1 MEEGRALVEGGGKDP
16 RNAGGGLPLVQPGP
30 RPTRRCLP
38 RLGSAE
44 PRGSRGIGTCSAD
57 QGTPDVMLA
66 HISSPAFPGHVA
78 AMHLLAPH
86 P

>member
-1 MEEGRALVEGGGKDP
+1 MQVEVCPWSSLGPGQPGGAFPDWALQSHG
-16 RNAGGGLPLVQPGP
+16 AHGGLAPGLQ
-30 RPTRRCLP
+30 TR
-38 RLGSAE
+38 E
-44 PRGSRGIGTCSAD
+44 P
-57 QGTPDVMLA
+57 PDVMLA